1 MSHFALNDYLSYHIP
16 IRLYIAW
23 FLQTTGFPRSLP
35 SLLTRGH
42 TVWNTDFIC
51 FWLAYS
57 KSKTLSSLSPAFC
70 WVEREWEAG
79 LFLLLA
85 SAYHAYR
92 LGKMEINM
100 FSGILIN
107 MTFNRLKYSSLVALF
122 LVFDRGYQKPG
133 YPHLPWMLGNQPFS
147 STHSEITSLMGWS
160 HLKIIFINGHNRAS
174 IVYFE
179 PYIN

>member
-122 LVFDRGYQKPG
+122 LVFWQRVSEAWVPTLALNAGQPTFLFHSPPFWNYIPNGMKSFKNNFYQ
-133 YPHLPWMLGNQPFS
+133 W
-147 STHSEITSLMGWS
+147 T
-160 HLKIIFINGHNRAS
+160 
-174 IVYFE
+174 
-179 PYIN
+179 